1 MGGTPWTPEE
11 DRRLWELNGEGFSY
25 ADMARCIGRSE
36 SACKQRLMRLFR
48 AGGGAPPLAPLPWTD
63 ADLGWLALNYIR
75 LGGRA
80 CAEHL
85 GRTLSAVQEK
95 AKRLGV
101 ARTSEPRE
109 KSLGWAQRRCH
120 DCGKPTT
127 NYRCPKC
134 LSAWRRKHGISEN
147 IREEEGL

>member
-1 MGGTPWTPEE
+1 MGGNPWTPEE
-11 DRRLWELNGEGFSY
+11 DRRLWELRKQGFSLLET
-25 ADMARCIGRSE
+25 ARCIGRSE
-36 SACKQRLMRLFR
+36 AACKQRLARLLK
-48 AGGGAPPLAPLPWTD
+48 ASGNPPPVPPPWTD

-85 GRTLSAVQEK
+85 GRSLSAVQEK

-101 ARTSEPRE
+101 ARGCARE
-109 KSLGWAQRRCH
+109 KPLQAGMRRCH

-134 LSAWRRKHGISEN
+134 LSVWRRKYGISEN
-147 IREEEGL
+147 IRDEEGL